1 MSDYPD
7 AMPHGAIEE
16 LWPDVF
22 FMTGTMRNEFFGSMW
37 QFSRS
42 MTIVR
47 EQDRL
52 TVVNSL
58 RLDDEGLAALDRL
71 GRVVNVVR
79 IGDMHGSDDRFYVDR
94 YRATFWALPGMTV
107 RDGLSAD
114 KELRVGGEMPFG
126 GCSLF
131 VFETTKRPEAILRI
145 DREGGIMIACDSLQN
160 WVGPDAFFDEAS
172 VAKMREMGFFTT
184 AGLGLAWLHESA
196 PKAEDFVRLKALP
209 FRHALCG
216 HGCPLR
222 DSAMAGYHAAFKR
235 FFEV

>member
-1 MSDYPD
+1 MTDHPD

-22 FMTGTMRNEFFGSMW
+22 FVTGTMRNEFFGSMW

-52 TVVNSL
+52 TIVNSV
-58 RLDDEGLAALDRL
+58 RLDDAGLAALDRL
-71 GRVVNVVR
+71 GTVVNVVR

-94 YRATFWALPGMTV
+94 YGASLWALPGMMA
-107 RDGLSAD
+107 RDGLKVD
-114 KELRVGGEMPFG
+114 REFLPGGEMPFA

-131 VFETTKRPEAILRI
+131 VFETTQRPEAILRV

-160 WVGPDAFFDEAS
+160 WVEPDAFFDEAT
-172 VAKMREMGFFTT
+172 VATMRAMGFFTT

-196 PKAEDFVRLKALP
+196 PRAEDFLRLKAVP

-216 HGCPLR
+216 HGRPLR
-222 DSAMAGYHAAFKR
+222 DGALAGYHAAFKR